1 MALTPQEQRHQ
12 NDLDGLHWV
21 HKFGWLGSHHL
32 GQLLWPGNASARH
45 QADRL
50 ARAWVRRRL
59 VIARDLPE
67 RHGRAF
73 VLSAAGARFLTNH
86 GIAASSGKDIGET
99 QAGVWTPPSTWRH
112 DELAADVLVKLYQ
125 LDFEVMPEPHLRRIV
140 GAAAKLPD
148 GLAVRDGD
156 VVHLEV
162 ELARKTGAS
171 MRHQAEVLCAI
182 AEDSAPRIMGLRPT
196 HAMVAFLENQQDERG
211 HTLSH
216 RTRVSR
222 AVAAAARRAV
232 PLTWACCTGNSPS
245 TRVIRFIDDLIEAD
259 RAAPILRRL
268 EASGWRPETG
278 VLTSNYGSRRVFV
291 WEDEDTG
298 CWAWQVDNLPAGRVD
313 TLSAAKRSCAEQLAA
328 LSRRH

>member
-1 MALTPQEQRHQ
+1 MQQRHQ
-12 NDLDGLHWV
+12 NDLDGLNWI

-50 ARAWVRRRL
+50 VRSWVTRQL
-59 VIARDLPE
+59 VIVRDLPE
-67 RHGRAF
+67 RHGRVF
-73 VLSAAGARFLTNH
+73 VLSAVGARLLTAN
-86 GIAASSGKDIGET
+86 GVPATSGKDFGET
-99 QAGVWTPPSTWRH
+99 RGQVWTPPSTWRH
-112 DELAADVLVKLYQ
+112 DQLAADVLVKLYL
-125 LDFEVMPEPHLRRIV
+125 LDFDVLPEPHLRRNV

-148 GLAVRDGD
+148 GLAVRDGE

-171 MRHQAEVLCAI
+171 MRHQAEALCAVSEG
-182 AEDSAPRIMGLRPT
+182 AAPRIMGLRPT
-196 HAMVAFLENQQDERG
+196 HAMVAFLEDQQDERG

-245 TRVIRFIDDLIEAD
+245 TRVIRFSDDLIEAD

-278 VLTSNYGSRRVFV
+278 VLTSNYGSRQVFV

-298 CWAWQVDNLPAGRVD
+298 CWAWQVDNLPAGWVE
-313 TLSAAKRSCAEQLAA
+313 TLTAAKRSCAEQLAA
-328 LSRRH
+328 LAQRN